1 MRAISRPSTAR
12 CTLATY
18 VSFILSTPHSPTCCH
33 LGEVLNI
40 SHDSVNRFLLRE
52 DYTPHDLFNEVRAD
66 LNLKGGTVS
75 VDDSVLDKP
84 YSHLI
89 ALVGYFWSGKHHR
102 VVKGI
107 NLITLYYTDPQ
118 GRHQPINYRIYDKT
132 ENKTKNDYFQE
143 MLVEVL
149 AWGLEPAFVTGDG
162 WYSSQDNLKMIK
174 NHHQGFLFALE
185 SNRLVSIE
193 KGQ

>member
-1 MRAISRPSTAR
+1 MK
-12 CTLATY
+12 
-18 VSFILSTPHSPTCCH
+18 
-33 LGEVLNI
+33 I

-52 DYTPHDLFNEVRAD
+52 NYAPRDLFHEVRAD

-89 ALVGYFWSGKHHR
+89 AFVGHFWSGKHHR

-118 GRHQPINYRIYDKT
+118 GRHQPINYRVYDKT
-132 ENKTKNDYFQE
+132 ANKTKNDYFQE
-143 MLVEVL
+143 MLVPPV
-149 AWGLEPAFVTGDG
+149 P
-162 WYSSQDNLKMIK
+162 I
-174 NHHQGFLFALE
+174 
-185 SNRLVSIE
+185 
-193 KGQ
+193 